1 LAIAIAEACSV
12 ACLFC
17 SSTSGATGG
26 FEVNISLD
34 MVVNGTAPPSEVTFV
49 RFLFFDADVAAL
61 RAFAVAFASSGY
73 LATKAEGIG
82 VDSALFLLVDMA
94 PVAAMSEP

>member
-1 LAIAIAEACSV
+1 MADACRV

-26 FEVNISLD
+26 FEVYISLD
-34 MVVNGTAPPSEVTFV
+34 IVVYGTDPPSDAMSV
-49 RFLFFDADVAAL
+49 RFRFFDAEVAAL
-61 RAFAVAFASSGY
+61 SAFAVAFASSGY
-73 LATKAEGIG
+73 LSINAEGTG
-82 VDSALFLLVDMA
+82 VDSARFLLVDMA